1 MLAEN
6 SDAPGLNNF
15 LFSFSAFILGLP
27 KTSWWFLPTKN
38 GLEALQAEKINAVK
52 MRNVKF
58 FISAN

>member
-6 SDAPGLNNF
+6 SDAPGSINF
-15 LFSFSAFILGLP
+15 LFSFSAFTLGLP

-38 GLEALQAEKINAVK
+38 GFEALQAEKINAIK
-52 MRNVKF
+52 IKNVKF